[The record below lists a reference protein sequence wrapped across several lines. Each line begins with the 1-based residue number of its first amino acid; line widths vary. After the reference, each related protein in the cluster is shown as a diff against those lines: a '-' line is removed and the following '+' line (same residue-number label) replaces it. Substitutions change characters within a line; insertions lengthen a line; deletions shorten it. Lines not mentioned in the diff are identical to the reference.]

1 MACMLTTIDNPFNPF
16 DDFIPWFMFDIE
28 KGYNTCGRLARI
40 ANYTDDM
47 TSKEEDEET
56 ERAIDEIITYDFM
69 DLYKKVTKTGT
80 KSTKTPA

>member
-16 DDFIPWFMFDIE
+16 DDFVPWLMFDIE

-80 KSTKTPA
+80 ESTKTPA

>member
-16 DDFIPWFMFDIE
+16 DDFVPWFMFDIE

-69 DLYKKVTKTGT
+69 DLYKKVTKTDT
-80 KSTKTPA
+80 ESTKTPA

>member
-56 ERAIDEIITYDFM
+56 ERAIDEIIMYDFM

-80 KSTKTPA
+80 ESTKTPA

>member
-16 DDFIPWFMFDIE
+16 DDFVPWFMFDIE

-80 KSTKTPA
+80 ESNKTPA